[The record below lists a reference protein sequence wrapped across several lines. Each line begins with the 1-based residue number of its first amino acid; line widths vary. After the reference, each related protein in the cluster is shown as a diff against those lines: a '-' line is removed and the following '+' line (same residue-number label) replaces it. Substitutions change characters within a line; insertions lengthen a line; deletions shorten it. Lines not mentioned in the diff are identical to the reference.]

1 VKHNKFL
8 KDALIRP
15 VMRSIVCMMAAV
27 TWNLGSAFL
36 FLNFLPLNFGYWNTM
51 IANQG
56 TNNFDVYMFWGWIPT
71 ILILVIGIFWSSGL
85 LGKMGEWMENL

>member
-1 VKHNKFL
+1 MKHNRFVR
-8 KDALIRP
+8 DALIRP
-15 VMRSIVCMMAAV
+15 VMRSLVCMMAAV
-27 TWNLGSAFL
+27 SWNLGSAFL

-56 TNNFDVYMFWGWIPT
+56 TNNFDVYMFWGWLPT
-71 ILILVIGIFWSSGL
+71 TLILVVGIFWSSGP

>member
-1 VKHNKFL
+1 
-8 KDALIRP
+8 
-15 VMRSIVCMMAAV
+15 MRSLVCMMAAV
-27 TWNLGSAFL
+27 SWNLGSAFL

>member
-1 VKHNKFL
+1 MKHNKFL

-15 VMRSIVCMMAAV
+15 VMRSIVCMMFAV
-27 TWNLGSAFL
+27 SWNLGSAFL
-36 FLNFLPLNFGYWNTM
+36 LLNFLPLNFGYWNTM

-71 ILILVIGIFWSSGL
+71 LLILIIGIFWSSGL
-85 LGKMGEWMENL
+85 LGRMGEWMENL